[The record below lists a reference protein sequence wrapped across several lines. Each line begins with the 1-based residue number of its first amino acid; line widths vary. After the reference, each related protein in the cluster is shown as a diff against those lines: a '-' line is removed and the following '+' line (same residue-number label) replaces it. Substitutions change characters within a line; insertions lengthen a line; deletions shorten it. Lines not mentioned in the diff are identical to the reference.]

1 MAYDEEAL
9 VRDLKALMK
18 HKKRSAR
25 SISQAIGVPYRS
37 MQNYLSG
44 ESRIPAIVLIKMLD
58 ELGATVRMLRFG
70 DDLLSHSDMFD
81 AVYRVF
87 GDFLNQIDL
96 KEIGKRRAAT
106 ISRLSTPEELEAHG
120 RRGEIASELA
130 VRLSEAYDEFSRSNR
145 LPIGPFPTIKE
156 IRQRA
161 ELRARAT
168 SKPDDEI
175 GQ

>member
-9 VRDLKALMK
+9 IRDLKALMK

-25 SISQAIGVPYRS
+25 SISQSIDVPYRS

-44 ESRIPAIVLIKMLD
+44 ESRIPAIVLIKILD
-58 ELGATVRMLRFG
+58 QLGATIRMLRFG
-70 DDLLSHSDMFD
+70 DDLLSHSDLFD

-96 KEIGKRRAAT
+96 QEIGKRTSAA
-106 ISRLSTPEELEAHG
+106 ISRLSTPEELAAH
-120 RRGEIASELA
+120 RRKGEIASELA
-130 VRLSEAYDEFSRSNR
+130 VRLSEAYDEFSRSNQT
-145 LPIGPFPTIKE
+145 PGHFPTIKE

-161 ELRARAT
+161 ELRAKMNDR
-168 SKPDDEI
+168 SDDEV